1 MIVLPSLG
9 RRAPGAFA
17 LALTLTSCG
26 GVRVADRPLPPDL
39 AWPAGDPRVRL
50 ERVLALEAGSSI
62 LTVLSGRREEA
73 LTFERPYGVAW
84 DGGDL
89 LVADPGARR
98 VVRVADGGRVSVSP
112 EGAAG
117 APVALAA
124 CGSGVVA
131 SDPEQGRVVRLDR
144 DLRRVAVLADGLQRP
159 TGLACRDGRV
169 YVAETGAHR
178 ITLLEPDGTHR
189 SFGGRGAEPGR
200 FNFPTAL
207 ALAGDELLV
216 GDTLNFRVQR
226 LDGETGAA
234 RGIFGRLGDAAGE
247 MPRIKGVAVDARG
260 QVWVTDALTSRVS
273 LYNADGD
280 LLLALGGEGM
290 VPGRFSFPAGV
301 AAHPDGR
308 VAVADSFNRR
318 IQVFRVLQREGKAP

>member
-1 MIVLPSLG
+1 MSVLPRLG
-9 RRAPGAFA
+9 RRAPGALAIVIA
-17 LALTLTSCG
+17 LAACG
-26 GVRVADRPLPPDL
+26 GVRVADRPLPLGL
-39 AWPAGDPRVRL
+39 AWPPGDPRVRL
-50 ERVLALEAGSSI
+50 ERVLVLERGSSI

-73 LTFERPYGVAW
+73 PIFERPYGVAW
-84 DGGDL
+84 DGDDL

-98 VVRVADGGRVSVSP
+98 VLRVADGGRVSVSP

-131 SDPEQGRVVRLDR
+131 SDPGEGRVVRLDR
-144 DLRRVAVLADGLQRP
+144 DLRRIAVLADGLQRP

-178 ITLLEPDGTHR
+178 ITILEPDGTRR

-200 FNFPTAL
+200 FNFPTTL
-207 ALAGDELLV
+207 ALTGDELLV

-226 LDGETGAA
+226 LDAETGAV
-234 RGIFGRLGDAAGE
+234 RGVFGRLGDAAGE
-247 MPRIKGVAVDARG
+247 MPRIKGVAVDAKG
-260 QVWVTDALTSRVS
+260 QVWVTDALTSIVS
-273 LYNADGD
+273 LYNAKGD
-280 LLLALGGEGM
+280 LLLALGGEGTA
-290 VPGRFSFPAGV
+290 PGRFSFPAGV

-318 IQVFRVLQREGKAP
+318 IQVFRVTQPEGKAP